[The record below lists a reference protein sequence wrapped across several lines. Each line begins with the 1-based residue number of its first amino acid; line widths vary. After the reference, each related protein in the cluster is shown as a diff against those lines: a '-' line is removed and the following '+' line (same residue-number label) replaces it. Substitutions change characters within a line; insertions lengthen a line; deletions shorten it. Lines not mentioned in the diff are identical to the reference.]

1 MSDEDRIPGFSD
13 ASRDDR
19 SVPGEE
25 IEAHEQALP
34 EPGMHDFEPDV
45 ELLHR
50 PIFREPRDPIE
61 GREPVPWWL
70 WTAAALALFWGGW
83 YLGRLGGNF
92 GLDTHLAYAPLER
105 YVAEEATARY
115 GGAAAD
121 PIAAGQRVYI
131 SRCQA
136 CHQASGLGVPGAFPP
151 IIGSEWVVGPP
162 EIPTLIVV
170 HGLQGPVE
178 VAGNLYVGAM
188 PGWGTML
195 SDAEIAGVVSY
206 IRQWESN
213 DAPPVDAGFV
223 ARLRE
228 ATRDRT
234 EPWRIEELTAAVEAG
249 TFAGAAD
256 QEGEA
261 GRAGEAQGAGGGTGG
276 AGGGGGGAGGSGEAG
291 GSGGS
296 GASGAS
302 GASSATG
309 GAARPGS
316 SGGRP

>member
-34 EPGMHDFEPDV
+34 EPGTHDFEPDV

-50 PIFREPRDPIE
+50 PIFREPHDPIE

-70 WTAAALALFWGGW
+70 WVAAALALFWGGW

-92 GLDTHLAYAPLER
+92 GLDTHLAYAQLER
-105 YVAEEATARY
+105 YVAEEATARF

-121 PIAAGQRVYI
+121 PVAAGQRVYT

-136 CHQASGLGVPGAFPP
+136 CHQATGLGVPGAFPP
-151 IIGSEWVVGPP
+151 LIGSDWVVGPP
-162 EIPTLIVV
+162 EIPTLIVI
-170 HGLQGPVE
+170 HGLQGPIE
-178 VAGNLYVGAM
+178 VGGNLFVGAM

-228 ATRDRT
+228 ATRERT
-234 EPWRIEELTAAVEAG
+234 EPWRIDELTAAVEAG
-249 TFAGAAD
+249 TFAGAA
-256 QEGEA
+256 EEESEA
-261 GRAGEAQGAGGGTGG
+261 GG
-276 AGGGGGGAGGSGEAG
+276 AGGGVGAGGSGATG
-291 GSGGS
+291 GTGTPGATGGS
-296 GASGAS
+296 GAPGAP
-302 GASSATG
+302 T
-309 GAARPGS
+309 RPGS
-316 SGGRP
+316 PRGRP